1 MKNYYTMSQLKLT
14 KLSSIRLLVLG
25 VFILI
30 MQSAYAQMQTKWTK
44 DFSLPIRWQEVTTLG
59 NFIVNTSTE
68 LSAID
73 PATGEALWSK
83 PALGGLNR
91 ANYRE
96 LPNSPFFSA
105 EKGNN
110 IQIIDQ
116 LSGDVVFDASTAGI
130 SLFKDSYFLFQNDGI
145 LVSGQDGANE
155 PVIVFVKMS
164 TGEVQWKVNED
175 FKRIV
180 TVNEISNQEILV
192 VTLFKVYKI
201 NSKSGEIAWKQS
213 TSSEVDQMESMGAFG
228 ALVKAAAETVVAD
241 EEIDVRFFRPSG
253 SDYFYLGSQQEIQ
266 SSMTSSSGQATFNY
280 ENVFY
285 AYNISDGKRVWKK
298 ELRVKGKLSQVSFQE
313 NGLLILP
320 DDGNRTKINLFNYQT
335 QEGIWGK
342 KGKGLPIKGGIYDY
356 LDAGIDGMLLVSQT
370 TSGNFLNYLN
380 TDLGMITF
388 DKPVKVDGRVLGI
401 VPLSQNILYITD
413 ESLNILD
420 KTAGALKWKKGLK
433 TAPSV
438 IDQKADKLYLFDYKS
453 NTIKT
458 VDKSSEALTDFTT
471 TPLEFEGKEAP
482 SKLSVVADGIL
493 VSSDQNIAKYD
504 MIGGLIFQ
512 SYYPAPREP
521 GWKRALLYAE
531 AARGAYIGASSY
543 MVSSSIEQSSAD
555 IHEQDAVAGVM
566 VDAIGDAYEELGDQA
581 SAYAKSS
588 IEQANARFKATKAGR
603 DFIFILASIDKDL
616 KLLKVSKTTGE
627 SEGAVDLGK
636 DKEPVYAIDAVTG
649 QVFYADGTTL
659 KSYIAE

>member
-14 KLSSIRLLVLG
+14 KLSSIRLLLLG
-25 VFILI
+25 VFILF
-30 MQSAYAQMQTKWTK
+30 MQSADAQMQTKWTK
-44 DFSLPIRWQEVTTLG
+44 NFSSPIRWQEVTTLG
-59 NFIVNTSTE
+59 NFIVNTSAE

-73 PATGEALWSK
+73 PTTGEALWSK
-83 PALGGLNR
+83 PALGELNR

-145 LVSGQDGANE
+145 LVSGQDSANE

-175 FKRIV
+175 FKRII

-201 NSKSGEIAWKQS
+201 NSASGDIAWKQS

-253 SDYFYLGSQQEIQ
+253 SDYFYLGSQQEVQ
-266 SSMTSSSGQATFNY
+266 SSMTSSSGQATVNY

-285 AYNISDGKRVWKK
+285 AYNINDGKRVWKK

-335 QEGIWGK
+335 QEGLWGK

-356 LDAGIDGMLLVSQT
+356 LDAGSDGMLLVSQT

-388 DKPVKVDGRVLGI
+388 DKPVKIDGRVLGI

-433 TAPSV
+433 TAPGV
-438 IDQKADKLYLFDYKS
+438 IDQKDDKLYLFDYKS

-458 VDKSSEALTDFTT
+458 VDKSSEALADFTT
-471 TPLEFEGKEAP
+471 TPLEFDGKESP
-482 SKLSVVADGIL
+482 TKLNVVEDGIL
-493 VSSDQNIAKYD
+493 ISSDQNIAKYD
-504 MIGGLIFQ
+504 MNGELIFQ
-512 SYYPAPREP
+512 AYYPAPREP

-531 AARGAYIGASSY
+531 AARGAYIGAASY

-566 VDAIGDAYEELGDQA
+566 VDAIGDAYGELGDQA

-588 IEQANARFKATKAGR
+588 FEQANARFKATKAGR

-649 QVFYADGTTL
+649 QVFYADGQTL